1 MGAGQSRHTN
11 IGCSSGR
18 DAGRV
23 LAPAPT
29 HRLGREREG
38 IMYVYILSEPG
49 LWTVGFYDPSG
60 KWHADSDHTS
70 REEAAERVHYLNG
83 GK

>member
-1 MGAGQSRHTN
+1 VFIQAR
-11 IGCSSGR
+11 R
-18 DAGRV
+18 REV
-23 LAPAPT
+23 R
-29 HRLGREREG
+29 HRLPTSVRQREREG

-83 GK
+83 GKHVD